1 MFSLTYRKSDKMRLA
16 EKTESP
22 RMNSSA
28 VHNLQRIAD
37 RWAKHAA
44 GVIIILVVLGVGYA
58 AGWSARG
65 VSAQE
70 RAPLTTIEK
79 VYANL
84 YNQISPSVVSIGVI
98 DPLFGV
104 EVSNGSGFVIDA
116 DGHVLTNAHVVN
128 DSGAGTFLE
137 VSFFDGTHVRGNVV
151 GIDPESDLAV
161 LRVDLPADRL
171 RPVIFADSDDL
182 VIGQSALAIGS
193 PFGQRWTMTAGIIS
207 ALDRTIEGLGDF
219 QIGAVVQTDAPINPG
234 NSGGPLLNLA
244 GEVIGINAQIIS
256 ETHANSGIGFAIPS
270 NLAMR
275 VAEDLRT
282 NGRVEYAYLGV
293 QRAND
298 ITLSAIERLGLPND
312 TRGLVI
318 GGVTGPAEAAG
329 LRSNDVITAI
339 NGNKISGLGPLLA
352 YLATYTLPGQT
363 VTLSVLRDGQPVD
376 LAVELGSR

>member
-44 GVIIILVVLGVGYA
+44 GAIIILVVLGVGYA

-151 GIDPESDLAV
+151 GIDPESDLARAARRPARRPLAAGH
-161 LRVDLPADRL
+161 LRRQRRSRDRPIGAGNRQPL
-171 RPVIFADSDDL
+171 RPAVDD
-182 VIGQSALAIGS
+182 
-193 PFGQRWTMTAGIIS
+193 
-207 ALDRTIEGLGDF
+207 DRR
-219 QIGAVVQTDAPINPG
+219 
-234 NSGGPLLNLA
+234 
-244 GEVIGINAQIIS
+244 
-256 ETHANSGIGFAIPS
+256 HH
-270 NLAMR
+270 
-275 VAEDLRT
+275 
-282 NGRVEYAYLGV
+282 
-293 QRAND
+293 QRA
-298 ITLSAIERLGLPND
+298 
-312 TRGLVI
+312 
-318 GGVTGPAEAAG
+318 
-329 LRSNDVITAI
+329 
-339 NGNKISGLGPLLA
+339 
-352 YLATYTLPGQT
+352 
-363 VTLSVLRDGQPVD
+363 
-376 LAVELGSR
+376 

>member
-1 MFSLTYRKSDKMRLA
+1 
-16 EKTESP
+16 
-22 RMNSSA
+22 MNSST
-28 VHNLQRIAD
+28 VHSLQRVTE
-37 RWAKHAA
+37 RWAKRSA
-44 GVIIILVVLGVGYA
+44 GVIVILVVLGVGYA
-58 AGWSARG
+58 AGWSARD

-70 RAPLTTIEK
+70 RMPLTTVEK
-79 VYANL
+79 IYANL
-84 YNQISPSVVSIGVI
+84 YNQISPSVVSIGVV
-98 DPLFGV
+98 DPLFGA
-104 EVSNGSGFVIDA
+104 EISNGSGFVIDA
-116 DGHVLTNAHVVN
+116 DGHVLTNAHVVD
-128 DSGAGTFLE
+128 DSGTGTFLE
-137 VSFFDGTHVRGNVV
+137 VTFFDGTHVRGSVV
-151 GIDPESDLAV
+151 GVDPESDLAV
-161 LRVDLPADRL
+161 LRVNLPSDRL

-244 GEVIGINAQIIS
+244 GEVIGVNAQIIS
-256 ETHANSGIGFAIPS
+256 ETRANSGVGFAIPS

-275 VAEDLRT
+275 VADDLRA

-339 NGNKISGLGPLLA
+339 NGLEVSGLGPLLA

-363 VTLSVLRDGQPVD
+363 VTLSVLRDGQLVD